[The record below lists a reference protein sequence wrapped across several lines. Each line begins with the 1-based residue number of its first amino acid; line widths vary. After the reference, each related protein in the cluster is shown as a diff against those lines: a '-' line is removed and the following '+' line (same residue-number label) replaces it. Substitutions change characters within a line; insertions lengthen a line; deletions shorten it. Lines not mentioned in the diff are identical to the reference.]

1 METKLRSVVQKN
13 SMPVP
18 DRTPVKRWAKIR
30 LWTGYLY
37 ILCAIIFAR
46 PLLVWAIVGFILV
59 LLGVSVRLIASATLV
74 KDKELVTHGI
84 YSMTRNPLYLGSSLI
99 ALGFASMSSSLWILA
114 ACIFVLMPL
123 YIRMISI
130 EEKYLTKLFPGS
142 YPAYLKS
149 APKFTPD
156 LSKIGGIPGTLDK
169 SLVKRNEE
177 LTTTILF
184 IILSVILLVLHRSWL
199 PG

>member
-1 METKLRSVVQKN
+1 METKLRSVAQEI

-30 LWTGYLY
+30 LWTGYIY

-59 LLGVSVRLIASATLV
+59 LLGVSVRLIASATLI

-99 ALGFASMSSSLWILA
+99 ALGFASMASSLWFLVAFIVIL
-114 ACIFVLMPL
+114 IPM

-130 EEKYLTKLFPGS
+130 EGKYLTQLFPGS

-156 LSKIGGIPGTLDK
+156 LSKISGIPGTLDK
-169 SLVKRNEE
+169 SLVYKSGE
-177 LTTTILF
+177 LTSTLLL
-184 IILSVILLVLHRSWL
+184 IILSVILLALHRSWL
-199 PG
+199 PV

>member
-1 METKLRSVVQKN
+1 METKLRSVAQEK
-13 SMPVP
+13 SIPVP
-18 DRTPVKRWAKIR
+18 DRAPVKRWAKIR

-37 ILCAIIFAR
+37 ILCAIIFAK
-46 PLLVWAIVGFILV
+46 PVTGWAIAGFILV
-59 LLGVSVRLIASATLV
+59 LLGVSVRLIASATLI

-84 YSMTRNPLYLGSSLI
+84 YNMTRNPLYLGSSLI
-99 ALGFASMSSSLWILA
+99 ALGFASMASSLWILA

-130 EEKYLTKLFPGS
+130 EEKYLAQLFPGS
-142 YPAYLKS
+142 YPEYLKS

-169 SLVKRNEE
+169 SLVYKSGE
-177 LTTTILF
+177 LTSTLLF
-184 IILSVILLVLHRSWL
+184 IILSIILLALHRSWL
-199 PG
+199 PV

>member
-1 METKLRSVVQKN
+1 MAQEN
-13 SMPVP
+13 SIPVP
-18 DRTPVKRWAKIR
+18 DRAPVKRWAKIR

-37 ILCAIIFAR
+37 ILCAIIFAK
-46 PLLVWAIVGFILV
+46 PITGWAIAGFILV
-59 LLGVSVRLIASATLV
+59 LIGISVRLIASATLI

-99 ALGFASMSSSLWILA
+99 ALGFASMASSIWFLA
-114 ACIFVLMPL
+114 AFIVILIPM

-130 EEKYLTKLFPGS
+130 EEKYLAQLFPGS

-156 LSKIGGIPGTLDK
+156 LSKTGGIPGTLDK
-169 SLVKRNEE
+169 SLVYKSGE
-177 LTTTILF
+177 LTSTLLF
-184 IILSVILLVLHRSWL
+184 IILSVILLALHRSWL
-199 PG
+199 PV